1 MLITIDTNHPTELDL
16 KILKVALA
24 DYLVPDAPKAPQ
36 PAGESTDDGQTA
48 TPAAAP
54 EQPKRGRRTKPEIAY
69 DEALATYQGPHKDD
83 GSEYAALNQAYIQ
96 LKAKDPENERVK
108 SFEQDIPAP
117 ASEDAEEPTP
127 DSENAES
134 DATHEQSADS
144 ITIEQVTELAT
155 QLIQKDRSAMV
166 DLLKQFG
173 ARRVSEIPESDLGK
187 FASEIRAKLA

>member
-1 MLITIDTNHPTELDL
+1 VHITIDTNNITEQDRELL
-16 KILKVALA
+16 AKILGPVNFAA
-24 DYLVPDAPKAPQ
+24 FKAT
-36 PAGESTDDGQTA
+36 AGESTDDGQTA
-48 TPAAAP
+48 TPATAP

-83 GSEYAALNQAYIQ
+83 GSEYAALNQAYLQ

-108 SFEQDIPAP
+108 AFEQDIPAP
-117 ASEDAEEPTP
+117 APASEDADEPTP

-144 ITIEQVTELAT
+144 ITIEEVTELAT